1 MRTMQ
6 GKDLHARKE
15 RAVASLKNSHKE
27 KGENQ
32 IHPNQSICPWQKVNI
47 TCTDKLLW
55 KSPRRTQVLPVNLV

>member
-1 MRTMQ
+1 MQ

-32 IHPNQSICPWQKVNI
+32 IPIKVYVHG
-47 TCTDKLLW
+47 K
-55 KSPRRTQVLPVNLV
+55 K